1 MTTVEPDPAAP
12 APAEERLA
20 GLDKRV
26 AALEERL
33 GNLRAGGGSAGAGGR
48 LAADVLA
55 AVRDTD
61 ELARDLPGSNGTS
74 PVEPQR
80 ERLEAVLTALGDL
93 GVEAARRAAA
103 VPQRRR
109 ASERRAEIA
118 ALGRSLLG
126 QALTLVGVLLAVFL
140 VYQFVVTD
148 ISASRAQRSLRAEFT
163 DDLLSA
169 GQLAMGVDEGQS
181 SLEAFGDVEGIG
193 ADNEVEEFDVEAL
206 TERLTQPEPGQPIA
220 VLSIPALDVEL
231 YVVEGSGSTQLS
243 QGPGHYRGSPRPG
256 YIGNSVVAGH
266 RTTYGAPFRDL
277 DKLEDGDEITVTT
290 VDGVFRYTVRDTVSI
305 RSGQD
310 DVTGPKFENLLT
322 LVTSSPPY
330 RADRRLAV
338 VSELQDTPVVPDDE
352 LLIGRNPAIA
362 TDELGVFRDTT
373 AWTPAVIYFQL
384 LAGVWILAKVL
395 TARWRRWSAWLI
407 TAPLLFTFGFL
418 FLESAARLLPSTY

>member
-109 ASERRAEIA
+109 ASERRTEIA

-193 ADNEVEEFDVEAL
+193 ADNEAEEFDVEAL

-305 RSGQD
+305 RPGQD

-384 LAGVWILAKVL
+384 LAGAWILAKVL